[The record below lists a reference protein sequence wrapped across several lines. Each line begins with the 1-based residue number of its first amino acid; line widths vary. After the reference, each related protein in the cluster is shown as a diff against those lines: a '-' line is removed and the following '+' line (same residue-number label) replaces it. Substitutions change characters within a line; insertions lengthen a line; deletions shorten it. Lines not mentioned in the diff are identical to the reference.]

1 MEIGE
6 NVKTL
11 NIDIETKSGNEI
23 KYGVRKYVDSFD
35 FEILL
40 FAYSI
45 DGGEVEVVDF
55 TKGIDVPLEV
65 NLALTNPSVTKI
77 AFNASFER
85 TCISRAMGGIPL
97 PAEQWRDTMIWGMEL
112 GLPASLEQMA
122 KYLKV
127 PQQKDSEGKRLIRK
141 YCIPK
146 KDGSFCE
153 EYDSEDWELFKS
165 YVAQDV
171 RTEMSIAE
179 ELAPYPIADSEWEL
193 WSLDQN
199 INDRGVGID
208 MDLVR
213 AALLLDE
220 ETSAVA
226 KEQLK
231 TLTGLDNPN
240 SVMQLKKW
248 LGEQGLQ
255 VQSLGKEQVSEI
267 LSDAETPNLV
277 REALILRQAT
287 SNSSIKKYDMLNN
300 ATCRDDRIHGILQF
314 YGATRTGRWAGRL
327 LQVQNL
333 PRGSLKPHE
342 LATARDFVKANDM
355 DALDMIW
362 GDVPEVLKS
371 LIRSALIPSDGH
383 EFIVSDFSAIEARV
397 IAWLAGETWVLDTFR
412 EGHDIYKATAN
423 QMFHLG
429 GVDKVDKAMRQRGKV
444 ATLALGYQG
453 GTGALQAMGALKMGI
468 KEDELQGLVNAWRTA
483 NPNIVK
489 FWRRV
494 EAAAKRAL
502 EFGTKVSLRGT
513 GISFYVRDHFLM
525 IGLPNGRSI
534 AYANATLE
542 DGRIR
547 YEGKSMT
554 SSTFQKLDTYGG
566 KLVENIV
573 QATARDVLAESM
585 LRLEKLGYKIVAH
598 VHDEVILDVPK
609 GVTNIDE
616 INEQMA
622 INPEWTDGLPLAA
635 AGFRSDFYMKD

>member
-1 MEIGE
+1 M
-6 NVKTL
+6 KTL

-55 TKGIDVPLEV
+55 TKGVDVPLEV
-65 NLALTNPSVTKI
+65 NLALTDPSVTKI

-85 TCISRAMGGIPL
+85 TCISRAMRRPL

-127 PQQKDSEGKRLIRK
+127 PQQKDTEGKRLIRK

-146 KDGSFCE
+146 KNGSFCE
-153 EYDSEDWELFKS
+153 EYEGEDWQLFKS

-171 RTEMSIAE
+171 RAEMSIAE

-193 WSLDQN
+193 WALDQN

-220 ETSAVA
+220 ETSAAA

-255 VQSLGKEQVSEI
+255 VQSLGKEQVTEI
-267 LSDAETPNLV
+267 LADAETPKLV
-277 REALILRQAT
+277 REALLLRQAT

-342 LATARDFVKANDM
+342 LVTARDFVKDQDM
-355 DALDMIW
+355 EALDIIW

-468 KEDELQGLVNAWRTA
+468 KEDELQGLVNAWRKA

-513 GISFYVRDHFLM
+513 GISFYVRDTFLM

-573 QATARDVLAESM
+573 QATARDVLGESM
-585 LRLEKLGYKIVAH
+585 IRLEKLGYKIVAH
-598 VHDEVILDVPK
+598 VHDEVILDVPI

-622 INPEWTDGLPLAA
+622 INPEWTEGLPLAA

>member
-1 MEIGE
+1 M
-6 NVKTL
+6 KTL

-65 NLALTNPSVTKI
+65 NLALTDPKVIKT

-122 KYLKV
+122 KYLNV
-127 PQQKDSEGKRLIRK
+127 PQQKDTEGKRLIRK

-153 EYDSEDWELFKS
+153 EYDSDDWQLFKS
-165 YVAQDV
+165 YVTQDV

-193 WSLDQN
+193 WALDQA

-267 LSDAETPNLV
+267 LSDTETPKLV
-277 REALILRQAT
+277 REALLLRQAT

-355 DALDMIW
+355 EALDIIW

-513 GISFYVRDHFLM
+513 GISFYVRDTFFM

-573 QATARDVLAESM
+573 QATARDVLGESM
-585 LRLEKLGYKIVAH
+585 IRLEKLGYKIVAH

-622 INPEWTDGLPLAA
+622 INPEWTEGLPLAA

>member
-1 MEIGE
+1 M
-6 NVKTL
+6 KTL

-65 NLALTNPSVTKI
+65 NLALTDPKVIKT
-77 AFNASFER
+77 AFNAAFER
-85 TCISRAMGGIPL
+85 TCISRAMGRPL
-97 PAEQWRDTMIWGMEL
+97 PPEQWRDTMIWGMEL
-112 GLPASLEQMA
+112 GLPASLAQMA

-127 PQQKDSEGKRLIRK
+127 PQQKDTEGKRLIRK

-179 ELAPYPIADSEWEL
+179 ELASYPIADSEWEL
-193 WSLDQN
+193 WALDQA

-220 ETSAVA
+220 ETSAAA

-240 SVMQLKKW
+240 SVMQLKEW

-255 VQSLGKEQVSEI
+255 VQSLGKEQVTEI

-277 REALILRQAT
+277 CEALLLRQAT

-300 ATCRDDRIHGILQF
+300 ATCQDDRIHGILQF

-342 LATARDFVKANDM
+342 LATARDFVKSNDM
-355 DALDMIW
+355 EALDMIW

-371 LIRSALIPSDGH
+371 LIRSALVPSEGH

-468 KEDELQGLVNAWRTA
+468 KEDELQGLVNAWRKA

-513 GISFYVRDHFLM
+513 GISFYVRDTFLM

-609 GVTNIDE
+609 GITNIDE

-622 INPEWTDGLPLAA
+622 INPEWTEGLPLAA

>member
-1 MEIGE
+1 M
-6 NVKTL
+6 KTL

-55 TKGIDVPLEV
+55 TKGIDVPFEV
-65 NLALTNPSVTKI
+65 NLALTDPSVTKI

-85 TCISRAMGGIPL
+85 TCISRAMGGTPL

-127 PQQKDSEGKRLIRK
+127 PQQKDTEGKRLIRK

-153 EYDSEDWELFKS
+153 EYDSDDWELFKS

-220 ETSAVA
+220 ETSAAA

-255 VQSLGKEQVSEI
+255 VQSLGKEQVTEI

-277 REALILRQAT
+277 REALLLRQAT
-287 SNSSIKKYDMLNN
+287 SNASIKKYDMLNN

-513 GISFYVRDHFLM
+513 GISFYIRDTFLM

-609 GVTNIDE
+609 GITNIDE
-616 INEQMA
+616 INKQMA
-622 INPEWTDGLPLAA
+622 INPEWTEGLPLAA

>member
-1 MEIGE
+1 L
-6 NVKTL
+6 KTL

-65 NLALTNPSVTKI
+65 NLALTDPSVTKI

-127 PQQKDSEGKRLIRK
+127 PQQKDTEGKRLIRK

-153 EYDSEDWELFKS
+153 EYEGEDWQLFKS

-179 ELAPYPIADSEWEL
+179 ELAPYPIAESEWEL
-193 WSLDQN
+193 WALDQN

-255 VQSLGKEQVSEI
+255 VQSLGKEQLSEI
-267 LSDAETPNLV
+267 LSDAETPKLV
-277 REALILRQAT
+277 REALLLRQAT

-355 DALDMIW
+355 EALDMIW

-513 GISFYVRDHFLM
+513 GISFYVRDTFLM

-534 AYANATLE
+534 AYANAMLE

-573 QATARDVLAESM
+573 QATARDVLGESM
-585 LRLEKLGYKIVAH
+585 IRLEKLGYKIVAH

-622 INPEWTDGLPLAA
+622 INPEWTEGLPLAA

>member
-1 MEIGE
+1 M
-6 NVKTL
+6 KTL

-55 TKGIDVPLEV
+55 TKGLDVPLEV
-65 NLALTNPSVTKI
+65 NLALTDPLVTKI

-85 TCISRAMGGIPL
+85 TCISRAMGGRPL
-97 PAEQWRDTMIWGMEL
+97 PPDQWRDTMVWGMEL

-127 PQQKDSEGKRLIRK
+127 PQQKDTEGKRLIRK
-141 YCIPK
+141 YCIPR
-146 KDGSFCE
+146 KDGTFCE
-153 EYDSEDWELFKS
+153 EYEGEDWKLFKS
-165 YVAQDV
+165 YVKQDV
-171 RTEMSIAE
+171 RTEMSIAD
-179 ELAPYPIADSEWEL
+179 ELSDYPIADSEWEL
-193 WSLDQN
+193 WAIDQN
-199 INDRGVGID
+199 INDRGIGVD

-213 AALLLDE
+213 AALSIDV
-220 ETSAVA
+220 ETSAAA
-226 KEQLK
+226 KEELK
-231 TLTGLDNPN
+231 VLTGLDNPN

-248 LGEQGLQ
+248 LAEQGLA
-255 VQSLGKEQVSEI
+255 VQSLGKEQVADI
-267 LSDAETPNLV
+267 IADAETPELV
-277 REALILRQAT
+277 RQALLLRQAT

-300 ATCRDDRIHGILQF
+300 ATCRDERIHGILQF
-314 YGATRTGRWAGRL
+314 YGASRTGRWAGRL

-333 PRGSLKPHE
+333 PRGSLKPVE
-342 LATARDFVKANDM
+342 LAAARDFVKENDLE
-355 DALDMIW
+355 ALDILW
-362 GDVPEVLKS
+362 GDAPEVLKS
-371 LIRSALIPSDGH
+371 LIRSALIPSEGH

-423 QMFHLG
+423 QMFNLG
-429 GVDKVDKAMRQRGKV
+429 GVDKVDKSMRQRGKV

-468 KEDELQGLVNAWRTA
+468 KEDELQGLVNAWRKA

-554 SSTFQKLDTYGG
+554 STTFQKLDTYGG

-573 QATARDVLAESM
+573 QATARDVLGESM
-585 LRLEKLGYKIVAH
+585 IRLEKLGYKIVAH
-598 VHDEVILDVPK
+598 VHDEVILDVPI
-609 GVTNIDE
+609 GVTTIEE
-616 INEQMA
+616 INDLMA
-622 INPEWTDGLPLAA
+622 INPEWTEGLPLEA

>member
-1 MEIGE
+1 M
-6 NVKTL
+6 KTL

-23 KYGVRKYVDSFD
+23 KYGVRKYVDSVD

-65 NLALTNPSVTKI
+65 NLALTDPKVIKT

-85 TCISRAMGGIPL
+85 TCISRAMGRPL
-97 PAEQWRDTMIWGMEL
+97 PPEQWRDTMIWGMEL

-122 KYLKV
+122 KYLNV
-127 PQQKDSEGKRLIRK
+127 PQQKDTEGKRLIRK

-171 RTEMSIAE
+171 RTEMSIAD
-179 ELAPYPIADSEWEL
+179 ELAPYPIAESEWEL
-193 WSLDQN
+193 WALDQN

-220 ETSAVA
+220 ETSAAA

-255 VQSLGKEQVSEI
+255 VQSLGKEQVTEI

-277 REALILRQAT
+277 REALLLRQAT

-300 ATCRDDRIHGILQF
+300 ATCRDNRIHGILQF

-355 DALDMIW
+355 EALDIIW

-429 GVDKVDKAMRQRGKV
+429 GVDKVDKSMRQRGKV

-513 GISFYVRDHFLM
+513 GISFYVRDTFLM

-547 YEGKSMT
+547 YEGKSMA

-598 VHDEVILDVPK
+598 VHDEVIIDVPK
-609 GVTNIDE
+609 GITNIDE

-622 INPEWTDGLPLAA
+622 INPEWTEGLPLAA

>member
-1 MEIGE
+1 M
-6 NVKTL
+6 KTL

-55 TKGIDVPLEV
+55 TKGVDVPLEV
-65 NLALTNPSVTKI
+65 NLALTDPSVTKI

-85 TCISRAMGGIPL
+85 TCISRAMGRPL

-112 GLPASLEQMA
+112 GLPASLAQMA

-127 PQQKDSEGKRLIRK
+127 PQQKDTEGKRLIRK

-153 EYDSEDWELFKS
+153 EYDSDDWQLFKS

-193 WSLDQN
+193 WALDQN

-248 LGEQGLQ
+248 LGEQRLQ
-255 VQSLGKEQVSEI
+255 VQSLGKEQVTEI
-267 LSDAETPNLV
+267 LSDAETPNPV
-277 REALILRQAT
+277 REALLLRQAT

-300 ATCRDDRIHGILQF
+300 ATCQDDRIHGILQF

-342 LATARDFVKANDM
+342 LATARDFVKSNDM
-355 DALDMIW
+355 EALDMIW
-362 GDVPEVLKS
+362 GGVPEVLKS

-513 GISFYVRDHFLM
+513 GISFYVRDTFLM

-598 VHDEVILDVPK
+598 VHDEVIIDVPK
-609 GVTNIDE
+609 GITNIDE

-622 INPEWTDGLPLAA
+622 INPEWTEGLPLAA

>member
-1 MEIGE
+1 M
-6 NVKTL
+6 KTL

-65 NLALTNPSVTKI
+65 NLALTDPKVIKT

-122 KYLKV
+122 KYLNV
-127 PQQKDSEGKRLIRK
+127 PQQKDTEGKRLIRK

-153 EYDSEDWELFKS
+153 EYEGEDWQLFKS

-179 ELAPYPIADSEWEL
+179 ELAPYPIAESEWEL
-193 WSLDQN
+193 WALDQN

-255 VQSLGKEQVSEI
+255 VQSLGKEQLSEI
-267 LSDAETPNLV
+267 LSDAETPKLV
-277 REALILRQAT
+277 REALLLRQAT

-355 DALDMIW
+355 EALDMIW

-513 GISFYVRDHFLM
+513 GISFYVRDTFFM

-573 QATARDVLAESM
+573 QATARDVLGESM
-585 LRLEKLGYKIVAH
+585 IRLEKLGYKIVAH

-622 INPEWTDGLPLAA
+622 INPEWTEGLPLAA

>member
-1 MEIGE
+1 M
-6 NVKTL
+6 KTL

-65 NLALTNPSVTKI
+65 NLALTDPKVIKT

-85 TCISRAMGGIPL
+85 TCISRAMGGRPL

-122 KYLKV
+122 KYLNV
-127 PQQKDSEGKRLIRK
+127 PQQKDTEGKRLIRK
-141 YCIPK
+141 FCIPK

-193 WSLDQN
+193 WALDQN

-220 ETSAVA
+220 ETSAAA

-255 VQSLGKEQVSEI
+255 VQSLGKEQLTEI

-277 REALILRQAT
+277 REALLLRQAT

-300 ATCRDDRIHGILQF
+300 ATCQDDRIHGILQF

-355 DALDMIW
+355 EALDIIW
-362 GDVPEVLKS
+362 GNVPEVLKS

-483 NPNIVK
+483 NPNIVE

-513 GISFYVRDHFLM
+513 GISFYVRDTFLM

-573 QATARDVLAESM
+573 QATARDVLGEAM

-609 GVTNIDE
+609 GITNIDE

-622 INPEWTDGLPLAA
+622 INPEWTEGLPLAA

>member
-1 MEIGE
+1 M
-6 NVKTL
+6 KTL

-65 NLALTNPSVTKI
+65 NLALTDPSVTKI

-85 TCISRAMGGIPL
+85 TCISRAMGRPL

-127 PQQKDSEGKRLIRK
+127 PQQKDTEGKRLIRK
-141 YCIPK
+141 YCIPR
-146 KDGSFCE
+146 KDGTFCD
-153 EYDSEDWELFKS
+153 EYDSEDWQLFKS

-193 WSLDQN
+193 WALDQN
-199 INDRGVGID
+199 VNDRGVGID

-255 VQSLGKEQVSEI
+255 VQSLGKEQVTEI
-267 LSDAETPNLV
+267 LADAETPNLV

-355 DALDMIW
+355 EALDIIW

-513 GISFYVRDHFLM
+513 GISFYVRDTFLM

-573 QATARDVLAESM
+573 QATARDVLGESM
-585 LRLEKLGYKIVAH
+585 IRLEKLGYKIVAH

-609 GVTNIDE
+609 GITNIDE

-622 INPEWTDGLPLAA
+622 INPEWTEGLPLAA

>member
-1 MEIGE
+1 M
-6 NVKTL
+6 KTL

-55 TKGIDVPLEV
+55 TKGVDVPLEV
-65 NLALTNPSVTKI
+65 NLALTDPSVTKI

-85 TCISRAMGGIPL
+85 TCISRAMGRPL

-112 GLPASLEQMA
+112 GLPASLAQMA
-122 KYLKV
+122 KHLKV
-127 PQQKDSEGKRLIRK
+127 PQQKDTEGKRLIRK

-146 KDGSFCE
+146 KDGLFCE
-153 EYDSEDWELFKS
+153 EYDSDDWQLFKS

-193 WSLDQN
+193 WALDQA

-213 AALLLDE
+213 AALLLYE
-220 ETSAVA
+220 ETSAAA

-240 SVMQLKKW
+240 SVMKLKKW

-267 LSDAETPNLV
+267 LSDAETPNHV
-277 REALILRQAT
+277 REALLLRQAT

-300 ATCRDDRIHGILQF
+300 ATCRDNRIHGILQF

-355 DALDMIW
+355 EALDMIW

-397 IAWLAGETWVLDTFR
+397 IAWLAGENWVLDTFR

-468 KEDELQGLVNAWRTA
+468 KEDELQGLVNAWRKA

-573 QATARDVLAESM
+573 QATARDVLGEAM

-622 INPEWTDGLPLAA
+622 INPEWTEGLPLAA

>member
-1 MEIGE
+1 M
-6 NVKTL
+6 KTL

-23 KYGVRKYVDSFD
+23 KYGVRKYVDSVD

-45 DGGEVEVVDF
+45 DGGEVKVVDF

-65 NLALTNPSVTKI
+65 NLALTDPKVIKT

-85 TCISRAMGGIPL
+85 TCISRAMGRPL
-97 PAEQWRDTMIWGMEL
+97 PPEQWRDTMIWGMEL
-112 GLPASLEQMA
+112 GLPASLAQMA
-122 KYLKV
+122 KYLNV
-127 PQQKDSEGKRLIRK
+127 PQQKDTEGKRLIRK

-153 EYDSEDWELFKS
+153 EYEGEDWQLFKS

-193 WSLDQN
+193 WALDQN

-220 ETSAVA
+220 ETSAAA

-255 VQSLGKEQVSEI
+255 VQSLGKEQVTEI

-277 REALILRQAT
+277 REALLLRQAT

-300 ATCRDDRIHGILQF
+300 ATCQDDRIHGILQF

-342 LATARDFVKANDM
+342 LATARDFVKADDM
-355 DALDMIW
+355 EALDIIW

-397 IAWLAGETWVLDTFR
+397 IAWLAGEEWVLDTFR

-429 GVDKVDKAMRQRGKV
+429 GVDKVDKSMRQRGKV

-502 EFGTKVSLRGT
+502 EFGTKVSLRST
-513 GISFYVRDHFLM
+513 GISFYVRNTFLM

-609 GVTNIDE
+609 GITNIDE

-622 INPEWTDGLPLAA
+622 INPEWTEGLPLAA

>member
-1 MEIGE
+1 M
-6 NVKTL
+6 KTL

-65 NLALTNPSVTKI
+65 NLALTDPSVTKI

-85 TCISRAMGGIPL
+85 TCISRAMGRPL

-127 PQQKDSEGKRLIRK
+127 PQQKDTEGKRLIRK

-153 EYDSEDWELFKS
+153 EYDSDDWQLFKS

-171 RTEMSIAE
+171 RTEMSVAD

-193 WSLDQN
+193 WALDQN

-220 ETSAVA
+220 ETSAAA
-226 KEQLK
+226 KEKLK
-231 TLTGLDNPN
+231 SLTGLDNPN

-248 LGEQGLQ
+248 LTEQGLQ
-255 VQSLGKEQVSEI
+255 VQSLGKEQVTEI
-267 LSDAETPNLV
+267 LADAETPNLV
-277 REALILRQAT
+277 REALLLRQAT

-300 ATCRDDRIHGILQF
+300 ATCQDDRIHGILQF

-342 LATARDFVKANDM
+342 LAAARDFVKANDM
-355 DALDMIW
+355 EALDIIW
-362 GDVPEVLKS
+362 GDIPEVLKS
-371 LIRSALIPSDGH
+371 LIRSALIPSEGH

-429 GVDKVDKAMRQRGKV
+429 GVDKVDKSMRQRGKV

-468 KEDELQGLVNAWRTA
+468 KEDELQGLVNAWRKA

-513 GISFYVRDHFLM
+513 GISFYVRDTFLM

-573 QATARDVLAESM
+573 QATARDVLGESM
-585 LRLEKLGYKIVAH
+585 IRLEKLGYKIVAH

-622 INPEWTDGLPLAA
+622 INPEWTEGLPLAA

>member
-1 MEIGE
+1 M
-6 NVKTL
+6 KTL

-23 KYGVRKYVDSFD
+23 KYGVRKYVDSVD

-45 DGGEVEVVDF
+45 DGGEVETYDF
-55 TKGIDVPLEV
+55 ANGEQLPAEIVE
-65 NLALTNPSVTKI
+65 ALTNPSVTKI
-77 AFNASFER
+77 AFNAAFER
-85 TCISRAMGGIPL
+85 TCISRAMGRPL
-97 PAEQWRDTMIWGMEL
+97 PPEQWRDTMIWCMEL
-112 GLPASLEQMA
+112 GLPASLAQMA
-122 KYLKV
+122 KYLNV
-127 PQQKDSEGKRLIRK
+127 PQQKDTEGKRLIRK

-146 KDGSFCE
+146 KDGSFCK

-220 ETSAVA
+220 ETSAAA

-255 VQSLGKEQVSEI
+255 VQSLGKEQVTEI
-267 LSDAETPNLV
+267 LADAETPNLV
-277 REALILRQAT
+277 REALLLRQAT

-300 ATCRDDRIHGILQF
+300 ATCQDDRIHGILQF

-355 DALDMIW
+355 EALDIIW

-397 IAWLAGETWVLDTFR
+397 IAWLAGENWVLDTFR

-513 GISFYVRDHFLM
+513 GISFYVRDTFLM

-573 QATARDVLAESM
+573 QATARDVLGESM
-585 LRLEKLGYKIVAH
+585 IRLEKLGYKIVAH
-598 VHDEVILDVPK
+598 VHDEVILDVPI
-609 GVTNIDE
+609 GITNIDE

-622 INPEWTDGLPLAA
+622 INPEWTEGLPLAA

>member
-1 MEIGE
+1 M
-6 NVKTL
+6 KTL

-65 NLALTNPSVTKI
+65 NFALTDPSVTKI

-85 TCISRAMGGIPL
+85 TCIAKAMSLSL
-97 PAEQWRDTMIWGMEL
+97 PPEQWRDTMIWGMEL
-112 GLPASLEQMA
+112 GFPASLEQMA

-127 PQQKDSEGKRLIRK
+127 PQQKDTEGKRLIRK

-193 WSLDQN
+193 WALDQA

-220 ETSAVA
+220 ETSAAA
-226 KEQLK
+226 KKQLK

-267 LSDAETPNLV
+267 LSDAETPKLV
-277 REALILRQAT
+277 REALLLRQAT

-355 DALDMIW
+355 EALDIIW

-513 GISFYVRDHFLM
+513 GISFYVRDTFLM

-609 GVTNIDE
+609 GITNIDE

-622 INPEWTDGLPLAA
+622 INPEWTEGLPLAA

>member
-1 MEIGE
+1 M
-6 NVKTL
+6 KTL

-65 NLALTNPSVTKI
+65 NLALTDPSVTKI

-85 TCISRAMGGIPL
+85 TCISRAMGGRPL

-127 PQQKDSEGKRLIRK
+127 PQQKDTEGKRLIRK

-153 EYDSEDWELFKS
+153 EYDSDDWQLFKS

-193 WSLDQN
+193 WALDQN

-240 SVMQLKKW
+240 SVMKLKKW

-255 VQSLGKEQVSEI
+255 VQSLGKEQVTEI

-277 REALILRQAT
+277 REALLLRQAT
-287 SNSSIKKYDMLNN
+287 SNASIKKYDMLNN

-468 KEDELQGLVNAWRTA
+468 KEDELQGLVNAWRKA

-513 GISFYVRDHFLM
+513 GISFYVRDTFLM

-598 VHDEVILDVPK
+598 VHDEVIIDVPK
-609 GVTNIDE
+609 GITNIDE

-622 INPEWTDGLPLAA
+622 INPEWTEGLPLAA

>member
-1 MEIGE
+1 M
-6 NVKTL
+6 KTL

-55 TKGIDVPLEV
+55 TKGIDVPFEV
-65 NLALTNPSVTKI
+65 NLALTDPSVTKI

-112 GLPASLEQMA
+112 GLPASLAQMA

-127 PQQKDSEGKRLIRK
+127 PQQKDTEGKRLIRK

-153 EYDSEDWELFKS
+153 EYDSDDWQLFKS

-171 RTEMSIAE
+171 RTEMSIAD

-193 WSLDQN
+193 WALDQA

-220 ETSAVA
+220 ETSAAA

-248 LGEQGLQ
+248 LDEQGLQ
-255 VQSLGKEQVSEI
+255 VQSLGKEQVTEI
-267 LSDAETPNLV
+267 LADAETPNLV

-300 ATCRDDRIHGILQF
+300 ATCQDDRIHGILQF

-513 GISFYVRDHFLM
+513 GISFYVRDTFLM

-573 QATARDVLAESM
+573 QATARDVLGESM
-585 LRLEKLGYKIVAH
+585 IRLEKLGYKIVAH

-622 INPEWTDGLPLAA
+622 INPEWTEGLPLAA

>member
-1 MEIGE
+1 M
-6 NVKTL
+6 KTL

-23 KYGVRKYVDSFD
+23 KYGVRKYVDSED

-45 DGGEVEVVDF
+45 DGGEVETYDF
-55 TKGIDVPLEV
+55 ANGEQLPAEIVE
-65 NLALTNPSVTKI
+65 ALTNPSVTKI

-85 TCISRAMGGIPL
+85 TCISRAMGRPL
-97 PAEQWRDTMIWGMEL
+97 PPEQWRDTMIWGMEL
-112 GLPASLEQMA
+112 GLPASLAQMA

-127 PQQKDSEGKRLIRK
+127 PQQKDTEGKRLIRK

-153 EYDSEDWELFKS
+153 EYDSEDWQLFKS

-193 WSLDQN
+193 WALDQA

-220 ETSAVA
+220 ETSAAA

-248 LGEQGLQ
+248 LDEQGLQ
-255 VQSLGKEQVSEI
+255 VQSLGKEQVTEI
-267 LSDAETPNLV
+267 LADAETPNLV

-300 ATCRDDRIHGILQF
+300 ATCQDDRIHGILQF

-342 LATARDFVKANDM
+342 LATARDFVKSNDM
-355 DALDMIW
+355 EALDMIW

-513 GISFYVRDHFLM
+513 GISFYVRDTFLM

-573 QATARDVLAESM
+573 QATARDVLGESM
-585 LRLEKLGYKIVAH
+585 IRLEKLGYKIVAH
-598 VHDEVILDVPK
+598 VHDEVILDVPI
-609 GVTNIDE
+609 GITNIDE

-622 INPEWTDGLPLAA
+622 INPEWTEGLPLAA

>member
-1 MEIGE
+1 M
-6 NVKTL
+6 KTL
-11 NIDIETKSGNEI
+11 NIDIETRSGNEI
-23 KYGVRKYVDSFD
+23 KYGVRKYVDSPD
-35 FEILL
+35 FGILL

-45 DGGEVEVVDF
+45 DGGETEVVDF
-55 TKGIDVPLEV
+55 ANGEELPNSVVFAMTDPD
-65 NLALTNPSVTKI
+65 VTKI
-77 AFNASFER
+77 AFNAAFER
-85 TCISRAMGGIPL
+85 TCLSIGLNHDL
-97 PAEQWRDTMIWGMEL
+97 PPKQWRDTMVWGMEL
-112 GLPASLEQMA
+112 GLPASLAQMA

-127 PQQKDSEGKRLIRK
+127 PQQKDTEGKRLIRK
-141 YCIPK
+141 YCIPR
-146 KDGSFCE
+146 KDGTFCE
-153 EYDSEDWELFKS
+153 EYEGEDWELFKS
-165 YVAQDV
+165 YVKQDV
-171 RTEMSIAE
+171 RTEMSIAD
-179 ELAPYPIADSEWEL
+179 ELSDYPIADSEWEL
-193 WSLDQN
+193 WAIDQN
-199 INDRGVGID
+199 INDRGIGVD

-213 AALLLDE
+213 AALSIDV
-220 ETSAVA
+220 ETSAAA
-226 KEQLK
+226 KEELK
-231 TLTGLDNPN
+231 ALTGLDNPN

-248 LGEQGLQ
+248 LAEQGLA
-255 VQSLGKEQVSEI
+255 VQSLGKEQVADI
-267 LSDAETPNLV
+267 IADAETPELV
-277 REALILRQAT
+277 RQALLLRQAT

-300 ATCRDDRIHGILQF
+300 ATCRDERIHGILQF
-314 YGATRTGRWAGRL
+314 YGASRTGRWAGRL

-333 PRGSLKPHE
+333 PRGSLKPVE
-342 LATARDFVKANDM
+342 LAAARDFVKENDLE
-355 DALDMIW
+355 ALDILW
-362 GDVPEVLKS
+362 GDAPEVLKS
-371 LIRSALIPSDGH
+371 LIRSALIPSEGH

-423 QMFHLG
+423 QMFNLG
-429 GVDKVDKAMRQRGKV
+429 GVDKVDKSMRQRGKV

-453 GTGALQAMGALKMGI
+453 GSGALQAMGALKMGI
-468 KEDELQGLVNAWRTA
+468 KEDELQGLVNAWRKA

-554 SSTFQKLDTYGG
+554 STTFQKLDTYGG

-573 QATARDVLAESM
+573 QATARDVLGESM
-585 LRLEKLGYKIVAH
+585 IRLEKLGYKIVAH
-598 VHDEVILDVPK
+598 VHDEVILDVPI
-609 GVTNIDE
+609 GVTSIEE
-616 INEQMA
+616 INDLMA
-622 INPEWTDGLPLAA
+622 INPEWTEGLPLEA